1 MKNTYRAVVR
11 IASRLTAGLVILW
24 PVSIL
29 GQQAVSLDEA
39 IELAL
44 VRSPQMLQQ
53 DQALDNA
60 ELARRSAWA
69 AFLPSLSASTSG
81 SLRSANILDPNTG
94 QIVGGSSDIR
104 ILIDVPVLLDSKSC

>member
-1 MKNTYRAVVR
+1 MKYTYRAVVR
-11 IASRLTAGLVILW
+11 IASCLTVGLVILW
-24 PVSIL
+24 PVSIW

-81 SLRSANILDPNTG
+81 S
-94 QIVGGSSDIR
+94 
-104 ILIDVPVLLDSKSC
+104 